1 MKNINW
7 NDVQEATERRDLPVG
22 GYVAGICKATDEPAK
37 ERLNIEWEVAEGEFK
52 GYWRE
57 QTASL
62 IERGK
67 LNPGEWAWGGKTIKS
82 YKEKALP
89 FF

>member
-62 IERGK
+62 VERGK
-67 LNPGEWAWGGKTIKS
+67 LNIFLNEISDEKIKVL
-82 YKEKALP
+82 ANAI
-89 FF
+89 

>member
-7 NDVQEATERRDLPVG
+7 NDVQEATERRELPVG
-22 GYVAGICKATDEPAK
+22 GYVAGICKAIDEPAK

-57 QTASL
+57 QTAS
-62 IERGK
+62 
-67 LNPGEWAWGGKTIKS
+67 AQ
-82 YKEKALP
+82 
-89 FF
+89 

>member
-22 GYVAGICKATDEPAK
+22 GYVAGICKATDEPTK

-52 GYWRE
+52 GY
-57 QTASL
+57 
-62 IERGK
+62 
-67 LNPGEWAWGGKTIKS
+67 
-82 YKEKALP
+82 
-89 FF
+89 